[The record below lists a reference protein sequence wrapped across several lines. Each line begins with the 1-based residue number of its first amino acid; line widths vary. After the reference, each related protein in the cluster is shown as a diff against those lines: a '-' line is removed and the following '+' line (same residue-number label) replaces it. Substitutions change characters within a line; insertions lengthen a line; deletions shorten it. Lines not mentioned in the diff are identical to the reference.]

1 MLKLTAEHA
10 FAGNLYE
17 QYEQIPYEMIP
28 GIKPQFR
35 CCVYREREIVR
46 QRVRMAMGKLPN
58 DVMYTDSDS
67 TQVVHVIPCACEGCP
82 ISKITVTPNCQSCL
96 AKNVSRP
103 VPSAPS
109 PPPPRAVIDQTNAA
123 KCGKCVAA
131 CPYNAIVEI
140 ERPCRR
146 SCSVKAINMD
156 ENDIATI
163 DPAKCVNCG
172 RLCGGMPLR
181 RHFRCIHDGQR
192 HRRPTG

>member
-1 MLKLTAEHA
+1 MQEITDIVQIKHEVLKLTAEHA

-96 AKNVSRP
+96 AK
-103 VPSAPS
+103 
-109 PPPPRAVIDQTNAA
+109 
-123 KCGKCVAA
+123 KCVKA
-131 CPYNAIVEI
+131 CPFGAITST
-140 ERPCRR
+140 P
-146 SCSVKAINMD
+146 S
-156 ENDIATI
+156 
-163 DPAKCVNCG
+163 G
-172 RLCGGMPLR
+172 L
-181 RHFRCIHDGQR
+181 
-192 HRRPTG
+192 

>member
-1 MLKLTAEHA
+1 MQEITDIVQIKHEVLKLTAEHA

-82 ISKITVTPNCQSCL
+82 ISKITVTPNCQKLSGQKMCQGL
-96 AKNVSRP
+96 S
-103 VPSAPS
+103 
-109 PPPPRAVIDQTNAA
+109 
-123 KCGKCVAA
+123 
-131 CPYNAIVEI
+131 
-140 ERPCRR
+140 
-146 SCSVKAINMD
+146 
-156 ENDIATI
+156 
-163 DPAKCVNCG
+163 
-172 RLCGGMPLR
+172 LR
-181 RHFRCIHDGQR
+181 RHHLHPLRGCD
-192 HRRPTG
+192 